1 MRLSHYI
8 SDLLFQHD
16 CVTIPGFG
24 SFLGNYKSAEY
35 DFKEEKFYPPF
46 KQISFNSQIKNNDG
60 FLAKHIS
67 KELNLSYEDSLKKI
81 HQRVI
86 DWNQKLQSQTIAL
99 KNIGELYL
107 NSENKIVFSP
117 SKTVNHLKDS
127 FGLTTVYVSQLAD
140 YKSSNADTVKSIPTY
155 FKPVQKSN
163 LFKTAAIWGC
173 LILGIGSL
181 YYNVNNSIIEQ
192 QIAYEQEVRNQ
203 SKQIVQK
210 AVFDLGSLP
219 SIILNVKMEEK
230 QYYVIAG
237 AFRISDNAKKL
248 ALNLKEKGYDSKIL
262 PLNEKGLN
270 PVSFSGYS
278 DRNEAVVNLRLIQ
291 KKENKDAWL
300 FKAK

>member
-1 MRLSHYI
+1 MTSSKDGTIRMY
-8 SDLLFQHD
+8 DLEHQENN
-16 CVTIPGFG
+16 IPARFID
-24 SFLGNYKSAEY
+24 YKSPILDMEPTKSGKTFVVAST
-35 DFKEEKFYPPF
+35 K
-46 KQISFNSQIKNNDG
+46 S
-60 FLAKHIS
+60 
-67 KELNLSYEDSLKKI
+67 
-81 HQRVI
+81 VI
-86 DWNQKLQSQTIAL
+86 DVIDPRGRVSMSLSGHKAQVNTV
-99 KNIGELYL
+99 
-107 NSENKIVFSP
+107 VFSP

-140 YKSSNADTVKSIPTY
+140 YKSSNADKVKSIPTY

-181 YYNVNNSIIEQ
+181 YYNVNNNIIEQ

-219 SIILNVKMEEK
+219 SITLNVKMEEK

-237 AFRISDNAKKL
+237 AFRVSDNAKKL